1 MLSILNCN
9 AKGLESLDQKGIF
22 TQDCSGYDRFASE
35 GCFLGVE
42 GDNTLGC
49 HVWLAECA
57 LHKISDLQSC
67 RE

>member
-9 AKGLESLDQKGIF
+9 VKGLESLGQKGIF
-22 TQDCSGYDRFASE
+22 TLDCSGYDKFVSE
-35 GCFLGVE
+35 GCFLGME
-42 GDNTLGC
+42 GDNTQGC

-57 LHKISDLQSC
+57 LHKISDFWSY

>member
-1 MLSILNCN
+1 MLSILDCN
-9 AKGLESLDQKGIF
+9 AKDLESLGQKGMF
-22 TQDCSGYDRFASE
+22 ARDCSGYDRSVSE

-49 HVWLAECA
+49 HVWLAEYA
-57 LHKISDLQSC
+57 LYKTSDLWSC